1 MKSLVSVSLTAFLA
15 WSAVQSLSVAQTP
28 EPSPESSPAASSANP
43 AVVAV
48 PRVPWLD
55 NHEQLVAT
63 AKKVKP
69 NLVFLG
75 DSITAGWS
83 QKGSG
88 IWRERYAPYG
98 AVNLGIPGDATQH
111 VLWRIQNG
119 ELGGD
124 IQPKLI
130 VLMIGTNNG
139 GTAEQVA
146 AGVGAIIAKI
156 QELCPQTKILLLDV
170 FPRSEKPDHY
180 SRKRNDA
187 LNVII
192 SKFGDDQKVF
202 FLPIGN
208 QFLEPDGTLSAEVM
222 PDFLH
227 PSGKGYQIWANAI
240 DAKLKELM
248 Q

>member
-1 MKSLVSVSLTAFLA
+1 MKSLVSFSVTAILV
-15 WSAVQSLSVAQTP
+15 WSASQSLSLAQTP
-28 EPSPESSPAASSANP
+28 EPSPSSPGVNP
-43 AVVAV
+43 AVV
-48 PRVPWLD
+48 PTPKVPWLD
-55 NHEQLVAT
+55 NHEKLVAV
-63 AKKVKP
+63 AKNTKP
-69 NLVFLG
+69 SLVFLG

-98 AVNLGIPGDATQH
+98 AVNLGIPGDATQN

-124 IQPKLI
+124 VQPKLV

-146 AGVGAIIAKI
+146 EGVKAIITKI
-156 QELCPQTKILLLDV
+156 QELCPNTKILLLDV

-202 FLPIGN
+202 FLPIGDK
-208 QFLEPDGTLSAEVM
+208 FLEPDGTLSAEVM

-227 PSGKGYQIWANAI
+227 PGGKGYQIWADAM